1 MKKVL
6 LIGGVVFLLL
16 VGALLLIP
24 VFFRDEII
32 ALVKTQANKGL
43 KATLNFADADL
54 SLISSFPRL
63 HLSLDSVSIVGKAPK
78 NDTLMA
84 VTNLGISI
92 DLWSYIASSKL
103 DILSASLQEPRL
115 YAHVYS
121 DSTTN
126 WDIFEKTPGE
136 EPSVTVGE
144 EDPNAKI
151 SINFKEYEI
160 ENGTLIYEDEVGD
173 MMAMIR
179 NLNHSGSGDFTDEIF
194 TLETETSG
202 VVAFRMGN
210 VYYLN
215 DVDTKLDMD
224 LGMDMKNNKYTFK
237 ENKLQL
243 NHLPIAFN
251 GFVAMPEGQDGIDID
266 MSFKAQQTEFRYLL
280 SLIPAIYSNDFNK
293 LQSSGTMAC
302 EGVVKGRK
310 TDTRL
315 PSFNLKMLVANGSFR
330 YPALPRPVTNVQ
342 LDLAVSNPGG
352 TADNTVIDLQRLHV
366 QFGDDPFDMHMVVRT
381 PVSDPYID
389 AKMKGRL
396 NLGALAG
403 SVPLDKGTE
412 LGGVIIADVET
423 RGHLS
428 ALDSKRYGDFTA
440 TGVVVA
446 QNVVYAT
453 PSMPEKVVVR
463 SANLSFSPQA
473 AALSNLSMS
482 LGKSDMSG
490 SGRLDNIISYMLTD
504 AELRGSLALA
514 SNYFNLNPWLGLDG
528 KAAPAGS
535 TAGQPAASQATQG
548 AATDRNPELPD
559 KVDFTMSGTFKE
571 VIYDNLTLRNVT
583 GSLALKNKVLT
594 MQNASMDML
603 GGTMTMSG
611 TYDTRVPE
619 RPKSKFAMNV
629 KNFGIAESFDA
640 FTTLQSFTPFLAY
653 MKGSFDASSS
663 LETELTSD
671 LEPILPTLGS
681 VGNVLVEKI
690 RIEGFKPFVQAA
702 SLLNLAELN
711 NPTLVAVTPKYE
723 IRNGRFFLPPMDFKL
738 GKYPAKISGSN
749 GLDKTLDYVMTI
761 TLPVSGLQKQTNAA
775 ISKLLKT
782 DISAMKSST
791 VDVAVLIKGTVSNPQ
806 ISTSLADVVQSQI
819 DDAAKALEDA
829 AKQRLEEEKRKA
841 EEKLKEEE
849 AKLREKARQVEDEAK
864 RKVQEEQD
872 KLRQKAKEEEDRLR
886 QKAKEEEDKAKKKL
900 EDELKKRNP
909 FSKP

>member
-6 LIGGVVFLLL
+6 LIGGIVFILLL
-16 VGALLLIP
+16 GALLLIP
-24 VFFRDEII
+24 VFFKDEII

-63 HLSLDSVSIVGKAPK
+63 HLSLDSVSIVGRTPQ
-78 NDTLMA
+78 NDTLLA
-84 VTNLGISI
+84 VTRLGISV
-92 DLWSYIASSKL
+92 DLWSYIANDKL
-103 DILSASLQEPRL
+103 DILSASLQEPRV
-115 YAHVYS
+115 YAHVYP

-126 WDIFEKTPGE
+126 WDIFEKKPGE
-136 EPSVTVGE
+136 EPSVTVGG

-151 SINFKEYEI
+151 SIDFKEYEI

-179 NLNHSGSGDFTDEIF
+179 NLNHSGSGDFTDELF

-224 LGMDMKNNKYTFK
+224 LGMDMKNSKFTFK

-243 NHLPIAFN
+243 NHLPISFN

-280 SLIPAIYSNDFNK
+280 SLIPAIYAKDFNK

-310 TDTRL
+310 TETRL
-315 PSFNLKMLVANGSFR
+315 PAFTLKMLVGNGSFR
-330 YPALPRPVTNVQ
+330 YPDLPRPVTNVQ

-366 QFGDDPFDMHMVVRT
+366 QFGDDPFDMRMIVRT

-389 AKMKGRL
+389 ATMKGRL

-412 LGGVIIADVET
+412 LGGVIIADVQA
-423 RGHLS
+423 RGHMS
-428 ALDSKRYGDFTA
+428 ALDNKRFSDFTA
-440 TGVVVA
+440 TGVMVA

-453 PSMPEKVVVR
+453 PSMPEKVIVR
-463 SANLSFSPQA
+463 SAHLAFSPQA
-473 AALSNLSMS
+473 AALSNLSVS
-482 LGKSDMSG
+482 LGKSDISG
-490 SGRLDNIISYMLTD
+490 SGRIDNIMSYMLTD
-504 AELRGSLALA
+504 AELRGSLSLA

-528 KAAPAGS
+528 KATPSAGAAAQAPAP
-535 TAGQPAASQATQG
+535 QAAPGT
-548 AATDRNPELPD
+548 TDRNPELPD
-559 KVDFTMSGTFKE
+559 KVDFTMSGNFKE
-571 VIYDNLTLRNVT
+571 IIYDNLTLRNVK
-583 GSLALKNKVLT
+583 GAIALKNKVMT

-603 GGTMTMSG
+603 GGSMTMSG

-619 RPKSKFAMNV
+619 RPKSKFAMSV
-629 KNFGIAESFDA
+629 KNFGIAESFNA

-653 MKGSFDASSS
+653 MKGSFDASTS

-681 VGNVLVEKI
+681 VGSLLVEKI

-702 SLLNLAELN
+702 SLLNIAELS
-711 NPTLVAVTPKYE
+711 NPTLVGVTPKYE
-723 IRNGRFFLPPMDFKL
+723 IRNGRFFLPPMNFKL
-738 GKYPAKISGSN
+738 GKYPAKVSGSN

-761 TLPVSGLQKQTNAA
+761 TLPVGGLQKQTNTAL
-775 ISKLLKT
+775 SKLLKT

-791 VDVAVLIKGTVSNPQ
+791 VDVAVLIKGTVDNPQ

-819 DDAAKALEDA
+819 DDAAKALEEV
-829 AKQRLEEEKRKA
+829 AKQRLEEEKRKI

-849 AKLREKARQVEDEAK
+849 AKLREKARQAEDEAK
-864 RKVQEEQD
+864 RKIQEEQE

-886 QKAKEEEDKAKKKL
+886 QKAKEEEEKAKKKL
-900 EDELKKRNP
+900 EEELNKRNP
-909 FSKP
+909 FRKP